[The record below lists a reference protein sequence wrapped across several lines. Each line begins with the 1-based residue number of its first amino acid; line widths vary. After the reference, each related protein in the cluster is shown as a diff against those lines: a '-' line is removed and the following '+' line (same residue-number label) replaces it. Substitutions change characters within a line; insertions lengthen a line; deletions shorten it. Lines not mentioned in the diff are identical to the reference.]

1 MVIIIVL
8 KSNSKSIPSNTPVTS
23 VPPDYYPKDC
33 GYWFEISEGIDAGK
47 KMFFRDS
54 SYGVGDPEDVIVFVH
69 GNPES
74 SYTYRNVIDHLIN
87 TAKKPF
93 RIIAMDHIG
102 FGLSDQASFEMVCMD
117 HAENLSQLINHL
129 DLKKATLIIHDWG
142 GPIGIGAFLR
152 DPERVS
158 NLVILNS
165 TVFPFPKSGM
175 TYENYPLKQFPWANT
190 PNIIPNNLWGAFASF
205 AIFYNPDDPQELISA
220 LPNLLITSRET
231 GSFLENE
238 TPAQKFFREQF
249 LSEKN
254 VMSSKRLVLQT
265 PVWGHGNIYKESTLG
280 ERDTSSFYRFIQ
292 NNIGKYW
299 GPDGQNIG
307 VRAVIGK
314 WDPSAKDEVVQQ
326 WVENLP
332 QLEGHVKI
340 FENAGHFIEEIE
352 PIAIANAIIEIANL
366 K

>member
-23 VPPDYYPKDC
+23 IPPDYYPKDC
-33 GYWFEISEGIDAGK
+33 GYWFEISEGVDAGK

-54 SYGVGDPEDVIVFVH
+54 SHGVGDPEEVIVFVH

-74 SYTYRNVIDHLIN
+74 SYTYRNVIDHLVK

-117 HAENLSQLINHL
+117 HAENLYQLIKIL
-129 DLKKATLIIHDWG
+129 DLKKVTLIIHDWG
-142 GPIGIGAFLR
+142 GPIGIGAFLK
-152 DPERVS
+152 DPDRVS

-190 PNIIPNNLWGAFASF
+190 PYMIPNNLWGAFTSF
-205 AIFYNPDDPQELISA
+205 AIFYNPEDPQELISS
-220 LPNLLITSRET
+220 LPNLLSISRET

-238 TPAQKFFREQF
+238 NTTQKFFREQF

-254 VMSSKRLVLQT
+254 VLSSKRLVLQT
-265 PVWGHGNIYKESTLG
+265 PVWGHGNVYNEPTLG
-280 ERDTSSFYRFIQ
+280 ERDTTSFYRFIQ
-292 NNIGKYW
+292 DSISKLW
-299 GPDGQNIG
+299 GLHGQNIG

-314 WDPSAKDEVVQQ
+314 WDPSAKDEVMKQ
-326 WVENLP
+326 WIEGLP
-332 QLEGHVKI
+332 QLKGHIKE

-352 PIAIANAIIEIANL
+352 PVAIANAIIEVVNL

>member
-1 MVIIIVL
+1 M
-8 KSNSKSIPSNTPVTS
+8 
-23 VPPDYYPKDC
+23 
-33 GYWFEISEGIDAGK
+33 DAGK

-54 SYGVGDPEDVIVFVH
+54 SHGGGDPEEEIVFVH

-74 SYTYRNVIDHLIN
+74 SYTYRNIIEHLIK
-87 TAKKPF
+87 TANKPF

-117 HAENLSQLINHL
+117 HADNLSQLIKHL
-129 DLKKATLIIHDWG
+129 DLKKVTLIIHDWG
-142 GPIGIGAFLR
+142 GPIGIGAFLK

-158 NLVILNS
+158 NLVVLNS
-165 TVFPFPKSGM
+165 TVFPFPESGM

-190 PNIIPNNLWGAFASF
+190 PNIIPNNLWGAFTSF
-205 AIFYNPDDPQELISA
+205 AIFYNPEDPQELIGD
-220 LPNLLITSRET
+220 LPKMLATSRET
-231 GSFLENE
+231 GSFSENE
-238 TPAQKFFREQF
+238 SIAQKFFREQ
-249 LSEKN
+249 LQSEQN
-254 VMSSKRLVLQT
+254 ALSSKRLVLQT
-265 PVWGHGNIYKESTLG
+265 PKWGHGNVYKEPNLG
-280 ERDTSSFYRFIQ
+280 ERDTTPFYRFIQ
-292 NNIGKYW
+292 DNIGKSW

-314 WDPSAKDEVVQQ
+314 WDPSAKDEVMQQ

-332 QLEGHVKI
+332 QLEGHIKT

-352 PIAIANAIIEIANL
+352 PVAIANAIIDVARL